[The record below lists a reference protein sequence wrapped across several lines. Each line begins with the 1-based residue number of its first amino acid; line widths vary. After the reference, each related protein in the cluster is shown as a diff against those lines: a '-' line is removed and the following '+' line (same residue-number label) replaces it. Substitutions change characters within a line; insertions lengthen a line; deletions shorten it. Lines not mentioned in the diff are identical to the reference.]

1 LTISE
6 GADVEIIG
14 MNEATTTLID
24 RFGTH
29 DKPEEI
35 EKIMGGH

>member
-1 LTISE
+1 M
-6 GADVEIIG
+6 IG
-14 MNEATTTLID
+14 LNEASTTIID
-24 RFGTH
+24 RFGIY